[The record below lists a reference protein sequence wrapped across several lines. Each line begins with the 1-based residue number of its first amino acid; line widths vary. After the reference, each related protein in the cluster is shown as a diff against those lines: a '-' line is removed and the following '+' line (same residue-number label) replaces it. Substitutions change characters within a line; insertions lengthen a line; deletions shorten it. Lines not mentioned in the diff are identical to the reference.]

1 MSLLADLLSK
11 VKHQDQQGSV
21 PPNLANIIQRSSQKN
36 KTERKIVILLVVVL
50 LFVIVGFGAVYFFE
64 SYLASPSKSVVA
76 RQHLAPRDTMPPPSP
91 PVTPQVSATQQA
103 TPPSPLS
110 GTQPEP
116 NTATKIEVKTPSP
129 AVQRPNM
136 GTASTATETKQ
147 DRNAAASPR
156 TSRPSK
162 RSSEVIER
170 LKAERDI
177 LIYSARSYEQNKNY
191 SHAITDYKKALEKD
205 PRNYLIMNSLANALI
220 KTGAYEESI
229 GYSKDALNYQKNYIP
244 ALINLGIAHVQSGNM
259 TEGETYL
266 TRARTIEPTN
276 KAVLLNLALLYER
289 LPNYQESLAHFQ
301 KLSEMKDIRGNLGMA
316 RVLEKEGKRTE
327 AEKIYR
333 NILAMDDADP
343 QTRQFANGRL
353 LAISNK

>member
-229 GYSKDALNYQKNYIP
+229 GYSKDALNYQ
-244 ALINLGIAHVQSGNM
+244 

>member
-1 MSLLADLLSK
+1 VSLLADLLSK

-21 PPNLANIIQRSSQKN
+21 PPNLAHIIQRSSQKN

-64 SYLASPSKSVVA
+64 SYLASPSKSLVA
-76 RQHLAPRDTMPPPSP
+76 RQGLALRDSQKNVAPAPPPQP
-91 PVTPQVSATQQA
+91 AAPDAPATQQVPQPA
-103 TPPSPLS
+103 PLAQEPEAKAPSA
-110 GTQPEP
+110 E
-116 NTATKIEVKTPSP
+116 ATKPKTEKTPQP
-129 AVQRPNM
+129 AV
-136 GTASTATETKQ
+136 S
-147 DRNAAASPR
+147 R
-156 TSRPSK
+156 TSQPSK

-191 SHAITDYKKALEKD
+191 SLAIADYKKALEKD
-205 PRNYLIMNSLANALI
+205 PRNYLIMNSLASALI

-229 GYSKDALNYQKNYIP
+229 GYSKDALNYQRNYIP

-301 KLSEMKDIRGNLGMA
+301 KLSEMKDIRGSLGMA
-316 RVLEKEGKRTE
+316 RVLEKQGKRAE
-327 AEKIYR
+327 AARLYR
-333 NILAMDDADP
+333 NMLTMDDADP
-343 QTRQFANGRL
+343 QTRQFANERL
-353 LAISNK
+353 LAINNK

>member
-11 VKHQDQQGSV
+11 VKHQDQQSSV

-36 KTERKIVILLVVVL
+36 KTERKFVILLVVVL

-64 SYLASPSKSVVA
+64 SYLASPSKSLVA
-76 RQHLAPRDTMPPPSP
+76 RQGLALRDTQKNVAPAPPPQP
-91 PVTPQVSATQQA
+91 AAQETPATQQVPQTA
-103 TPPSPLS
+103 PLAS
-110 GTQPEP
+110 QPEAKAP
-116 NTATKIEVKTPSP
+116 SAEAAKPKTEKTPQP
-129 AVQRPNM
+129 AV
-136 GTASTATETKQ
+136 
-147 DRNAAASPR
+147 
-156 TSRPSK
+156 SRISQPSK

-170 LKAERDI
+170 LKAERDV
-177 LIYSARSYEQNKNY
+177 LIYSARSYEQNKSY
-191 SHAITDYKKALEKD
+191 SLAIADYKKALEKD
-205 PRNYLIMNSLANALI
+205 PRNYLIMNSLASALI

-316 RVLEKEGKRTE
+316 RVLEKQGKRAE
-327 AEKIYR
+327 AARLYR
-333 NILAMDDADP
+333 NILTMDDADP
-343 QTRQFANGRL
+343 QTRQFANERI
-353 LAISNK
+353 LAIGDK